1 MRKKSDVKNDRVS
14 DRANACEYGSSLT
27 DLGLQ
32 NLFDKP
38 YADSGAEGTSA
49 HTARCN
55 ILLLH
60 NSILIYK

>member
-1 MRKKSDVKNDRVS
+1 VRKKSDVKNDRVS

-38 YADSGAEGTSA
+38 YVDSGAQGTSV
-49 HTARCN
+49 HTAGCN
-55 ILLLH
+55 ILTLY
-60 NSILIYK
+60 ILIYK